1 MLIDTHLKS
10 KVLNHLKTEYNMQ
23 TYTAQVADKL
33 NNLLEK
39 NYDAEK
45 GYKTAAK
52 NSSSN
57 VLTDFF
63 ERKSNERE
71 RFGQVL
77 KNEIKSFGELPN
89 EDGSLKGTA
98 HRTWMNVKAFL
109 TPENDEAMLAEALRG
124 EQAAIDEYNDVI
136 TSEINLPKST
146 NKILRNQRDEIL
158 KDTLNIRRLDD
169 LQKHVS

>member
-1 MLIDTHLKS
+1 
-10 KVLNHLKTEYNMQ
+10 MQ
-23 TYTAQVADKL
+23 NYTAQVANKL

-45 GYKTAAK
+45 GYRTAAK
-52 NSSSN
+52 NSKSN
-57 VLTDFF
+57 ILTDFF

-77 KNEIKSFGELPN
+77 KNEIKSFGESPN
-89 EDGSLKGTA
+89 EEGSLKGTA

-109 TPENDEAMLAEALRG
+109 TPENDEAMLEEALRG
-124 EQAAIDEYNDVI
+124 EQATIDEYNEVI
-136 TSEINLPKST
+136 TSEIELPQST
-146 NKILRNQRDEIL
+146 NRILKTQRDEIL
-158 KDTLNIRRLDD
+158 KDALNIKRLDD